1 MRIVSLVPAAT
12 EALFDMGA
20 GALIVGR
27 SHACPVP
34 ADVPPIPA
42 VTSPP
47 EMDLADPMLLDAALN
62 TTGLHGP
69 FELDTGMLTN
79 LEPSLVVAQS
89 ACPSCSI
96 DPAAIASLG
105 VQIGAGVV
113 RFDPGRLEDV
123 VSEIEHLSRAADHA
137 RGGLALV
144 THIRNRLDRLRDEL
158 AGIGR
163 PRVALLEW
171 TDPVYAPGRWVPDVI
186 SAAGGE
192 PVIGEAG
199 SRAVVTDLAG
209 VAASRPDIVI
219 IAECGRDLLTNQ
231 HRAEALVD
239 TAAWASTMAG
249 EPRVLAIDAAT
260 LTTRPGPGLCDAAE
274 ALAWAFHGLHP
285 DSRPSRGRVAERRD
299 GTWFDMGNQPGT
311 APRE

>member
-12 EALFDMGA
+12 EALFEMGA

-34 ADVPPIPA
+34 ADVPPVPA

-47 EMDLADPMLLDAALN
+47 ETDLADPLLLDAALN
-62 TTGLHGP
+62 TAGLHGP
-69 FELDTGMLTN
+69 FELDTEMLAH

-113 RFDPGRLEDV
+113 RFDPERLEDV
-123 VSEIEHLSRAADHA
+123 ITEIEHLSRAANHA

-144 THIRNRLDRLRDEL
+144 THLRNRLDRLQHEH
-158 AGIGR
+158 AGHAR

-171 TDPVYAPGRWVPDVI
+171 TDPAYAPGHWVPDVI

-199 SRAVVTDLAG
+199 GRAIVTDPAG
-209 VAASRPDIVI
+209 VAASRPDIIV
-219 IAECGRDLLTNQ
+219 IAECGRDLPTNQ
-231 HRAEALVD
+231 QRAEALLE
-239 TAAWASTMAG
+239 TEAWAPIMAD
-249 EPRVLAIDAAT
+249 EPRVVAIDAAT

-274 ALAWAFHGLHP
+274 ALSWAFHGLHP
-285 DSRPSRGRVAERRD
+285 DSRPPRGRVAERRD
-299 GTWFDMGNQPGT
+299 GRWFDLGNQLGT